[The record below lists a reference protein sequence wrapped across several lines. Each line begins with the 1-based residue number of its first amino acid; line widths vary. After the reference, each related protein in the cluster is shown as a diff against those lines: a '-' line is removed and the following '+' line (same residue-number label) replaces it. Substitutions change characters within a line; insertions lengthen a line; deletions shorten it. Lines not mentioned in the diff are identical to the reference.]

1 MMIGHLP
8 SVHFSGMV
16 RSISEFGTF
25 LILKLRKMEDK
36 EKRIYSYEWALSQI
50 LKRVF
55 TVKGEGACVRL
66 SVVEDVLRGI
76 YDKKK

>member
-1 MMIGHLP
+1 MEEKKK
-8 SVHFSGMV
+8 V
-16 RSISEFGTF
+16 ISC
-25 LILKLRKMEDK
+25 
-36 EKRIYSYEWALSQI
+36 YEQAISQV

-76 YDKKK
+76 YNKNK

>member
-8 SVHFSGMV
+8 SVHFSGII

-25 LILKLRKMEDK
+25 LILKLAEME
-36 EKRIYSYEWALSQI
+36 EKKKVISCYEQAISQV

-66 SVVEDVLRGI
+66 SVVEDVLREI
-76 YDKKK
+76 YNKNK